1 MRMHKD
7 AQKLRFIVFI
17 FQASNLKGPIDDRI
31 INHIKHLVN
40 ENITHPRENQRNVK
54 MLVKSIFGSRLP
66 SDLNRRFYPSRED
79 IRKIVYRKRKRLMDG
94 KLDQQL
100 LAEKVEEWTG
110 EDTGNL
116 VFFRPRTEDGDKES
130 SSFLLIFQSEWQ
142 RRLLAK

>member
-1 MRMHKD
+1 
-7 AQKLRFIVFI
+7 
-17 FQASNLKGPIDDRI
+17 
-31 INHIKHLVN
+31 
-40 ENITHPRENQRNVK
+40 
-54 MLVKSIFGSRLP
+54 MLVKSIFGSRLS

-79 IRKIVYRKRKRLMDG
+79 IRKIVYRERKRLMDG

-142 RRLLAK
+142 RRLHAKYGKEYIWVGNNDLYVYQHYV